1 MNHYKKVN
9 VSPAVHQCIEQEA
22 KRLKLSHRQ
31 YLEAAA
37 MFFLDR
43 RIDPRTYQPE
53 TAKQVVQQVVDRI
66 FSYLVHQEKHLL
78 KDLLTEVTKARIL
91 SELSVNHL
99 LTLVAEDEVAFQQL
113 QQQDQQYLAER
124 LQQAISQS
132 DNAKFTS

>member
-99 LTLVAEDEVAFQQL
+99 LTLVAEDEVTFQQL
-113 QQQDQQYLAER
+113 QQQDQQYLTER

-132 DNAKFTS
+132 DKAKFTS

>member
-9 VSPAVHQCIEQEA
+9 VSPAVHQRIEQEA

-37 MFFLDR
+37 IFFLDR
-43 RIDPRTYQPE
+43 QIDPRTYQPE
-53 TAKQVVQQVVDRI
+53 TTKQVVQQVVDRI

-99 LTLVAEDEVAFQQL
+99 LTLVAEDEVTFQQL

-124 LQQAISQS
+124 LQQAIIQS
-132 DNAKFTS
+132 DKAKFTS

>member
-9 VSPAVHQCIEQEA
+9 VSPAVHQRVEQEA
-22 KRLKLSHRQ
+22 KRLKLSQRQ
-31 YLEAAA
+31 YLEATAV
-37 MFFLDR
+37 FFLDR
-43 RIDPRTYQPE
+43 QIDPRTYQPE
-53 TAKQVVQQVVDRI
+53 TTKQVVQQVVDRI
-66 FSYLVHQEKHLL
+66 FSYLVHQEKNLL

-124 LQQAISQS
+124 LQQAASQS
-132 DNAKFTS
+132 DKAKFTP